1 MTPLQKGDLV
11 AIVSPAKSIE
21 KKFITYAVELFEKQ
35 GYKIW
40 LGQHVLG
47 QFNYFSGTDEER
59 CSDFQ
64 QALDHPDVKA
74 IVCARGGYGA
84 IRIIDRIQ
92 WASFI
97 RAPKWIIGFSDIT
110 VFHQRVFNYQLE
122 SIHASMP
129 LNFEQNSTEA
139 ISTLLEVLAGD
150 FQPFSL
156 PYNPYNK
163 TGKSQGKLVGGN
175 LSILYSLLG
184 TDEKI
189 DFSNTILFIEEI
201 GEQLYHL
208 DRMLFAFS
216 KAGIFDKIKGLIVGG
231 MTGMKDTEISIGMYY
246 QEIILSHLSYH
257 NLPVC
262 FDFPVGHIDDNR
274 ALVIGKNVELIVTN
288 TETTLNYI

>member
-11 AIVSPAKSIE
+11 AIVAPAKAIE
-21 KKFITYAVELFEKQ
+21 KKYITYAVDLIEKQ
-35 GYKIW
+35 GYTVW
-40 LGQHVLG
+40 LGKHVLG
-47 QFNYFSGTDEER
+47 QSNYFSGTDEER

-64 QALDHPDVKA
+64 EALDHPNVKA

-97 RAPKWIIGFSDIT
+97 RSPKWIVGFSDIT
-110 VFHQRVFNYQLE
+110 VFHQRVFNYELE

-139 ISTLLEVLAGD
+139 LSTLFEVLAGD
-150 FQPFSL
+150 FKPFSL
-156 PYNPYNK
+156 PTTSYNK
-163 TGKSQGKLVGGN
+163 TGHSEGKLVGGN

-189 DFSNTILFIEEI
+189 DYSDTILFIEEI

-208 DRMLFAFS
+208 DRMLYAFS
-216 KAGIFDKIKGLIVGG
+216 KAGIFDKINGLIVGG
-231 MTGMKDTEISIGMYY
+231 MSGMKDTETSIGMNY
-246 QEIILSHLSYH
+246 QEIILSHLTYH
-257 NLPVC
+257 KLPVC

-274 ALVIGKNVELIVTN
+274 ALVIGKTVELSVSN
-288 TETTLNYI
+288 TETTLNYV